1 MTGSEP
7 GAGLSA
13 GRELAEPEAS
23 AASALNTAVGLAGR
37 SVAVGLGGPAVAVA
51 GPAVARLAVAESAGT
66 AVAESAGTERSEGQ
80 AVWLVLWRHGQTD
93 WNVERR
99 FQGQSD
105 PPLNPAGHEQARRAA
120 RYIAALR
127 PAAIFSSD
135 LIRASATADALAR
148 LTGLPVQLDKDLRE
162 RNGGSWE
169 GKTAAE
175 IREYDPEAHAAWEP
189 PDGEPAVAV
198 AERAAAALER
208 IADSL
213 TVPSLAVVVSHG
225 AALNMGMSRLLGLPV
240 GLRPI
245 GPFGNCHWSVIGRR
259 DGRWRL
265 FEHNIGMLPEP
276 VPEVV
281 LGRAAMLA
289 SEADAARDD

>member
-1 MTGSEP
+1 MTGPAWP
-7 GAGLSA
+7 GAGLST
-13 GRELAEPEAS
+13 GREP
-23 AASALNTAVGLAGR
+23 
-37 SVAVGLGGPAVAVA
+37 
-51 GPAVARLAVAESAGT
+51 AGT
-66 AVAESAGTERSEGQ
+66 AGTERSGDQ
-80 AVWLVLWRHGQTD
+80 AVWLLLWRHGQTD
-93 WNVERR
+93 WNAERR

-135 LIRASATADALAR
+135 LIRASVTADALAR
-148 LTGLPVQLDKDLRE
+148 LTGLRVQLDKDLRE

-175 IREYDPEAHAAWEP
+175 IREYYPEAHATWEP
-189 PDGEPAVAV
+189 PDGEPAAAV
-198 AERAAAALER
+198 ADRAAEALER

-213 TVPSLAVVVSHG
+213 TVSSLAVVVSHG
-225 AALNMGMSRLLGLPV
+225 AALNMGMSRLLGLPAS
-240 GLRPI
+240 LRPI

-276 VPEVV
+276 VPEAVS
-281 LGRAAMLA
+281 
-289 SEADAARDD
+289 SEPVSGQ